1 MPPSGDHVQAAIA
14 SQLTGRGQHTHERGT
29 FMQFRSFATRLVAGA
44 ALFTVAI
51 GGAQALEEAK
61 GEKEALKACEK
72 SLCELVTKKAPDDG
86 DFTCNLSKTWP
97 KDELKEG
104 SSAGKLSWGFG
115 DARCTVDLKLARAT
129 IVSAMKDPKSTLQ
142 FPDHTV
148 KCIIEGEKEP
158 TNVTATL
165 APKAEFEGGQA
176 KKVWINLKEVEGSTV
191 IKGLAFAA
199 AKLEDNLGVF
209 HSALVGSVNKLIQE
223 KCPKVAAG
231 G

>member
-1 MPPSGDHVQAAIA
+1 
-14 SQLTGRGQHTHERGT
+14 
-29 FMQFRSFATRLVAGA
+29 MQFWSMASCLTAGGA
-44 ALFTVAI
+44 VLGLTLA
-51 GGAQALEEAK
+51 GAQALEEAK

-72 SLCELVTKKAPDDG
+72 SLCDLVTKKAPADG
-86 DFTCNLSKTWP
+86 DFTCGLSKTWP
-97 KDELKEG
+97 KTELKEG
-104 SSAGKLSWGFG
+104 SAAGKLSWGFG

-129 IVSAMKDPKSTLQ
+129 IVSAMKDPKATLQ

-165 APKAEFEGGQA
+165 APKAEFEGGQV
-176 KKVWINLKEVEGSTV
+176 KKVWVNLKDVEGPSV
-191 IKGLAFAA
+191 VKGLAFAA
-199 AKLEDNLGVF
+199 AKLEDNVGVF
-209 HSALVGSVNKLIQE
+209 HSALVGSINKLIQE